1 MPRYSYKRDPLTPEE
16 IGTMVSGADTPTFRA
31 LIIVL
36 WLYGMRIGEAL
47 ALQKKDFTFHK
58 RSMTLHIAL
67 EKKRED
73 GSPLIA
79 AHNVKLSDN
88 APYYAILSEYILAA
102 PEGRLFPMSRT
113 TAWRHVKKL
122 LNECSPHFFRHSRA
136 SRLAAETDNILE
148 LVDWFG
154 WADPRPAMRYIQ
166 MSGRFASRLSEKVR

>member
-1 MPRYSYKRDPLTPEE
+1 
-16 IGTMVSGADTPTFRA
+16 MVSGADTPTFRA

-47 ALQKKDFTFHK
+47 RLDKDDFTIHK

-67 EKKRED
+67 EKKRQT

-79 AHNVKLSDN
+79 AHDIRLADN
-88 APYYAILSEYILAA
+88 APYYQQLSEFIQAS
-102 PEGRLFPMSRT
+102 PEGRLFPMSRW
-113 TAWRHVKKL
+113 TARRKVKRL

-136 SRLAAETDNILE
+136 SRLAAQTDNVLE

-166 MSGRFASRLSEKVR
+166 MSGRFASRLSGKVR

>member
-1 MPRYSYKRDPLTPEE
+1 MPTYGYKRDPLTPEE
-16 IGTMVSGADTPTFRA
+16 VGRMVSEADTPAFRA

-47 ALQKKDFTFHK
+47 RLEKKDFTIYR

-67 EKKRED
+67 EKKRKD

-88 APYYAILSEYILAA
+88 APYYQNLSEFIQAS
-102 PEGRLFPMSRT
+102 PDGRLFPLSRW
-113 TAWRHVKKL
+113 TARRKVKKL

-136 SRLAAETDNILE
+136 SRLAAQTDNVLE

-166 MSGRFASRLSEKVR
+166 MSGRFASRLSSKVK